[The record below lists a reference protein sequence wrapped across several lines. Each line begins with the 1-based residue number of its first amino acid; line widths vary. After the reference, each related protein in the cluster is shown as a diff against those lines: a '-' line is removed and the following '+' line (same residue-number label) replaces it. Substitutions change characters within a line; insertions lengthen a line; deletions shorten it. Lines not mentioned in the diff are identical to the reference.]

1 MNNTMPEGVQHIG
14 KVLIAAGAVLALI
27 GLVMVLSG
35 RIPWLGKLPG
45 DILIERK
52 NFTVY
57 FPLATCIL
65 ISILLTLLF
74 WLFGRR

>member
-1 MNNTMPEGVQHIG
+1 MQHIG
-14 KVLIAAGAVLALI
+14 KVLIVTGALIALLGAVLW
-27 GLVMVLSG
+27 LSG

-52 NFTVY
+52 NFTFY
-57 FPLATCIL
+57 FPLATSIAL
-65 ISILLTLLF
+65 SILLTILF

>member
-1 MNNTMPEGVQHIG
+1 MMSEGVQHIG
-14 KVLIAAGAVLALI
+14 KALIVLGAVIALIGAVL
-27 GLVMVLSG
+27 LVSG
-35 RIPWLGKLPG
+35 RLPWPGKLPG

-52 NFTVY
+52 NFTFY
-57 FPLATCIL
+57 FPLATSIL